1 MSTTALEPQVL
12 EPEEFEQE
20 ATTQRDVNDTKG
32 DASDV
37 NKHESSTL
45 AAWLKMNRIELDE
58 IYKISTPG
66 ALPLGDTRGTVI
78 LAGGILPKVF
88 SRLARVV
95 AWQGKVIDLYPPKYD
110 TGVLVNKISPFGLNL
125 IVAKIYRDASWMDGN
140 ETIVIDYSKT
150 SLFARKIRDEIRE
163 IEPGLYLGKVWWGK
177 QRILDFA
184 LETHERNSL

>member
-1 MSTTALEPQVL
+1 MSTITLDPEVL
-12 EPEEFEQE
+12 KQE
-20 ATTQRDVNDTKG
+20 ATAQSEDENTVTKSETT
-32 DASDV
+32 AAQ
-37 NKHESSTL
+37 KHEPSTIDT
-45 AAWLKMNRIELDE
+45 WLKMNRDELDE
-58 IYKISTPG
+58 IYKKSKPG
-66 ALPLGDTRGTVI
+66 ELPIGDTRGTVI
-78 LAGGILPKVF
+78 LAGGILPTMF
-88 SRLARVV
+88 SSLARIV

-184 LETHERNSL
+184 LETHERNAL